1 ASLVVV
7 ALGANYR
14 YEKCAKSQ
22 VTYDIQNSLWQISQM
37 YADTRVVV
45 LTPTPYFEDAYPT
58 HPYSCF
64 AEVSQI
70 IEEVAGKFGLQC
82 ISGEKLLPQ
91 EKKYFA
97 DDVHPNSKGA
107 ALLAKNLFE
116 ALKQPV
122 QDSLF

>member
-1 ASLVVV
+1 
-7 ALGANYR
+7 
-14 YEKCAKSQ
+14 
-22 VTYDIQNSLWQISQM
+22 M
-37 YADTRVVV
+37 YTDTRVVV

-64 AEVSQI
+64 AEIPQI

-82 ISGEKLLPQ
+82 ISGEKLLLQ